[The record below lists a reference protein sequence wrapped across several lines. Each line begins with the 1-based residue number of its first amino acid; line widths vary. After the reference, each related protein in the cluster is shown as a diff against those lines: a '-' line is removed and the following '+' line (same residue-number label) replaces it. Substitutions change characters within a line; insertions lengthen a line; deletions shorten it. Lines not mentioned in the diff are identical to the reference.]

1 MSVESNNSMNEPRP
15 EVIYR
20 PSINWD
26 EWREGVAEATGE
38 ACLPSSTA
46 SPDAFGAGV
55 RGSRYKS
62 GFVATINATPHKFIR
77 TSQRIARD
85 GMDAV
90 FVQFYDHTHNCVT
103 HMGQESVE
111 LQPGHLIVQDM
122 AEPFVV
128 DHGSYKLMT
137 LALPRAILAP
147 FLHGDRTYP
156 TLCLPATGGSTN
168 AVISMMQLLRGQL
181 AYLTDE
187 DVTPI
192 VECIAKLVA
201 NQMNNGPSPSFA
213 LDENSQTAARF
224 LQAAEYISRTYA
236 NPRLNSTEVA
246 HHLNVS
252 RTTLYRLFEP
262 MGGFVAFLRYIRM
275 KHAMRK
281 LLHSGSDA
289 VKIQQIAESCGFS
302 HASSFTRS
310 FKEHYGVSPRDIL
323 MDITAGQD
331 IQLRTSS
338 GIFAN
343 WLATLNGTTLN

>member
-1 MSVESNNSMNEPRP
+1 MNDLRP

-20 PSINWD
+20 PSLNWD

-38 ACLPSSTA
+38 ACLSSNTA
-46 SPDAFGAGV
+46 SPEAFGAGV

-62 GFVATINATPHKFIR
+62 GFVATINSTPHRFIR

-90 FVQFYDHTHNCVT
+90 FVQFYEHTHTCVT

-111 LQPGHLIVQDM
+111 LRPGHLIIQDM

-137 LALPRAILAP
+137 LALPRAALAP

-168 AVISMMQLLRGQL
+168 AVINMMQLLRGQL
-181 AYLTDE
+181 GYLTDE

-192 VECIAKLVA
+192 IECIAKLVA
-201 NQMNNGPSPSFA
+201 NQMNNGPR
-213 LDENSQTAARF
+213 LLYTMDENSQTAARF

-246 HHLNVS
+246 RHLNVS

-281 LLHSGSDA
+281 LLRTGSDV
-289 VKIQQIAESCGFS
+289 VKVQQIAESCGFA

-323 MDITAGQD
+323 MDVTAGKDQN
-331 IQLRTSS
+331 IRSS
-338 GIFAN
+338 ANTFSN
-343 WLATLNGTTLN
+343 WLATLNGARLN

>member
-38 ACLPSSTA
+38 ACLASNTA
-46 SPDAFGAGV
+46 SPEAFGAGV
-55 RGSRYKS
+55 RGFRYKS
-62 GFVATINATPHKFIR
+62 GFVATINATPHRFIR
-77 TSQRIARD
+77 SSQRIARD

-128 DHGSYKLMT
+128 DHSSYKLMT
-137 LALPRAILAP
+137 LALPRTALAP

-168 AVISMMQLLRGQL
+168 AVISIMQLLRGQL
-181 AYLTDE
+181 GYLSDE
-187 DVTPI
+187 DVSSI

-201 NQMNNGPSPSFA
+201 NQMNNGPRIPFA
-213 LDENSQTAARF
+213 LDENNQTAARF
-224 LQAAEYISRTYA
+224 LQAAEYISRTYT

-262 MGGFVAFLRYIRM
+262 MGGFMAFLRYIRM

-281 LLHSGSDA
+281 LLRSGSDT

-323 MDITAGQD
+323 MDIAAGQD
-331 IQLRTSS
+331 HKTHISS
-338 GIFAN
+338 GIFSN
-343 WLATLNGTTLN
+343 WLTSLKEAKLN

>member
-1 MSVESNNSMNEPRP
+1 MNNLIP

-20 PSINWD
+20 PSISWE
-26 EWREGVAEATGE
+26 EWREGVAEASGE
-38 ACLPSSTA
+38 VCLSSSSA
-46 SPDAFGAGV
+46 SPEAFGAGV
-55 RGSRYKS
+55 RGSRYQS

-77 TSQRIARD
+77 SSQRIARD

-103 HMGQESVE
+103 HMGRHSVDIE
-111 LQPGHLIVQDM
+111 PGHLIIQDM

-128 DHGSYKLMT
+128 EHSSYKQMT
-137 LALPRAILAP
+137 LALPRATLAP

-156 TLCLPATGGSTN
+156 TLCIPAIGGSAN

-181 AYLTDE
+181 GDLTDE
-187 DVTPI
+187 DVAPI

-201 NQMNNGPSPSFA
+201 NQMNNGPCVSFA
-213 LDENSQTAARF
+213 LDENSQNAARF
-224 LQAAEYISRTYA
+224 LQAAEYISRTYS

-246 HHLNVS
+246 KHLNIS

-281 LLHSGSDA
+281 LLRTGSEG
-289 VKIQQIAESCGFS
+289 VKVQQIAESCGFS

-323 MDITAGQD
+323 MDVSAGKDQ
-331 IQLRTSS
+331 QLRTSS

-343 WLATLNGTTLN
+343 WLATLNGATLN